1 MTSARRQPVSPGPV
15 SPGPVCSVVA
25 GSAVPGGRTVAS
37 TNPARLD
44 EVVGEV
50 TFADADTFV
59 AGAEAAHQAREGWA
73 AVPAPVRGRA
83 IAHIGRLIEDNA
95 EALARLVTDEIGK
108 PYAEALGEVREVVDT
123 CDFFLGEGRRLY
135 GQTVP
140 SEMPDKQLFTFRRPV
155 GAVAV
160 ITAGNFPVAV
170 PSWYIV
176 PALLAGNTILWKPAE
191 YSAVVSAAFHEL
203 FVRGGG
209 LPDGVFNI
217 VHADG
222 PATFEGLTRA
232 LEEGLVD
239 KVGFT
244 GSSAVG
250 REIGGLTGR
259 HLQTACLELGGKN
272 PLVVT
277 PSADLDLA
285 VEGALFSGFGTAGQR
300 CTSLGT
306 TIVHASVH
314 GEFLRRLNVA
324 VAAAAVG
331 DPRADVLLGPLL
343 DDRFAGRY
351 EEYLTWVQPHHR
363 VQGAS
368 GRITADNP
376 RAGFV
381 GDPAAGLFY
390 HPAVVDGVRPGDRLF
405 DEETFGPLVGV
416 TTYQTLAEAIDLANA
431 PGYGL
436 SSAIYTTDAREAF
449 TFRDQIGAGMLSI
462 NNSTSG
468 AEAHLPFGGN
478 GKSGNGSRQSG
489 VWVLDQFTRWQ
500 SVNWDYSGRL
510 QKAQMDVAELVADT
524 TFRLPG

>member
-1 MTSARRQPVSPGPV
+1 VSTV
-15 SPGPVCSVVA
+15 SSVVG
-25 GSAVPGGRTVAS
+25 GSPVPGGRLVPS
-37 TNPARLD
+37 TNPGRLH
-44 EVVGEV
+44 EVGGEV
-50 TFADADTFV
+50 ALADAPTFV
-59 AGAEAAHQAREGWA
+59 AAAEAAHKAQQAWS

-83 IAHIGRLIEDNA
+83 IAHIGRLVEDNA
-95 EALARLVTDEIGK
+95 ETLARLVTDEIGK
-108 PYAEALGEVREVVDT
+108 PYAEALGEVREIIDT

-140 SEMPDKQLFTFRRPV
+140 SEMPDKQLFTFRKPV
-155 GAVAV
+155 GVVAV

-176 PALLAGNTILWKPAE
+176 PALLAGNTVVWKPAE
-191 YSAVVSAAFHEL
+191 YSAVVGSALHEL

-209 LPDGVFNI
+209 LPDGVLNV
-217 VHADG
+217 VHADAG
-222 PATFEGLTRA
+222 ATEQGLSRA

-250 REIGGLTGR
+250 REIGALTGR

-306 TIVHASVH
+306 VIVHASVH
-314 GEFLRRLNVA
+314 EEFLQRFQEA
-324 VAAAAVG
+324 VAGARVG
-331 DPRADVLLGPLL
+331 DPREDVLMGPLI
-343 DDRFAGRY
+343 DAKFAQRF
-351 EEYLTWVQPHHR
+351 EEYLGWLQPHHR
-363 VQGAS
+363 VLGAQ
-368 GRITADNP
+368 GRITAANP
-376 RAGFV
+376 RDGFV

-390 HPAVVDGVRPGDRLF
+390 HPVVVDGVRPGDQVF
-405 DEETFGPLVGV
+405 MEETFGPLVGIA
-416 TTYQTLAEAIDLANA
+416 TYETLTEGIDLANA

-436 SSAIYTTDAREAF
+436 SSSIYTTDPREAF
-449 TFRDQIGAGMLSI
+449 SFRERIGAGMVSI

-489 VWVLDQFTRWQ
+489 IWVLDQFTRWQ

-510 QKAQMDVAELVADT
+510 QKAQLDVTELVPDT
-524 TFRLPG
+524 TFRL

>member
-1 MTSARRQPVSPGPV
+1 MTRTVT
-15 SPGPVCSVVA
+15 SVVD
-25 GSAVPGGRTVAS
+25 GKPVTDGRRAAS
-37 TNPARLD
+37 TNPADLD
-44 EVVGEV
+44 DVVAEVVFADAA
-50 TFADADTFV
+50 TFADA
-59 AGAEAAHQAREGWA
+59 AAAAKRGQQAWA
-73 AVPAPVRGRA
+73 DIPAPVRGRA
-83 IAHIGRLIEDNA
+83 VAHIGRAVEDNA
-95 EALARLVTDEIGK
+95 EALARLVTREIGK
-108 PYAEALGEVREVVDT
+108 PYAEALGEVREIVDT

-140 SEMPDKQLFTFRRPV
+140 SEMPDKQLFTFRNPV

-176 PALLAGNTILWKPAE
+176 PALLTGNTIVWKPAE
-191 YSAVVSAAFHEL
+191 YSPAVSNAFREL

-209 LPDGVFNI
+209 LPDGVFNL

-222 PATFEGLTRA
+222 EQTFDGMSAA
-232 LEEGLVD
+232 LDAGLVD

-250 REIGGLTGR
+250 RKIGELTGR

-277 PSADLDLA
+277 PSADIDLA

-306 TIVHASVH
+306 VIVHESLH
-314 GEFLRRLNVA
+314 DDFLARFTKA
-324 VAAAAVG
+324 VDQAVVG
-331 DPRADVLLGPLL
+331 DPSGDVLMGPLL
-343 DDRFAGRY
+343 DQKFAARY
-351 EEYLTWVQPHHR
+351 EEILAWVQPHHT
-363 VQGAS
+363 VHGAT
-368 GRITADNP
+368 GRIGPDNP
-376 RAGFV
+376 RDGFD
-381 GDPAAGLFY
+381 GDPARGLFY
-390 HPAVVDGVRPGDRLF
+390 HPVVVDGVRPGDAIF
-405 DEETFGPLVGV
+405 DEETFGPIVGI
-416 TTYQTLAEAIDLANA
+416 TTYATLDDAIRLANA

-436 SSAIYTTDAREAF
+436 SSSIYTTDPKEAY
-449 TFRDQIGAGMLSI
+449 TFRRRVGAGMVSV

-489 VWVLDQFTRWQ
+489 MWVLDQFTRWQ
-500 SVNWDYSGRL
+500 AMNWDYSGRL
-510 QKAQMDVAELVADT
+510 QKAQMDVVELAPDPDV
-524 TFRLPG
+524 RLAQ

>member
-1 MTSARRQPVSPGPV
+1 VNGATSHRTHRRRGLVTSIVDGVPVS
-15 SPGPVCSVVA
+15 
-25 GSAVPGGRTVAS
+25 GGYTLPS
-37 TNPARLD
+37 KNPARLD

-50 TFADADTFV
+50 SFGDASTLV
-59 AGAEAAHQAREGWA
+59 GAAESAKKAQEEWA
-73 AVPAPVRGRA
+73 AIPAPIRGRA

-95 EALARLVTDEIGK
+95 EALAKLVTAEIGK
-108 PYAEALGEVREVVDT
+108 PYAEALGEVREIIDT

-155 GAVAV
+155 GTVAV

-170 PSWYIV
+170 PAWYIV
-176 PALLAGNTILWKPAE
+176 PALLAGNTIVWKPAE
-191 YSAVVSAAFHEL
+191 YSAVSSAAFHEL

-209 LPDGVFNI
+209 LPDGVFNV

-222 PATFEGLTRA
+222 AATFSGLQQS
-232 LEEGLVD
+232 LEAGLID

-244 GSSAVG
+244 GSSTVG
-250 REIGGLTGR
+250 REIGALTGR
-259 HLQTACLELGGKN
+259 YLQTACLELGGKN
-272 PLVVT
+272 PLLVT

-306 TIVHASVH
+306 VIVHESIH
-314 GEFLRRLNVA
+314 DEFLARFNAA
-324 VAAAAVG
+324 VAAARIG
-331 DPRADVLLGPLL
+331 DPVQDVLMGPMMHGKFAERFEDFL
-343 DDRFAGRY
+343 D
-351 EEYLTWVQPHHR
+351 WVQPHHT
-363 VQGAS
+363 VQAAS
-368 GRITADNP
+368 GKITKDNP
-376 RAGFV
+376 RDGFV
-381 GDPAAGLFY
+381 GDPSTGLYY
-390 HPAVVDGVRPGDRLF
+390 HPVVVDGVRPGDRIF
-405 DEETFGPLVGV
+405 MEETFGPIVGV
-416 TTYQTLAEAIDLANA
+416 ASYQSLNEAIEMANV

-436 SSAIYTTDAREAF
+436 SSSIYTTDPKDAF
-449 TFRDQIGAGMLSI
+449 TFRDRISAGMVSI

-500 SVNWDYSGRL
+500 AVNWDYSGRL
-510 QKAQMDVAELVADT
+510 QKAQMDIVELTPDT
-524 TFRLPG
+524 TFRL